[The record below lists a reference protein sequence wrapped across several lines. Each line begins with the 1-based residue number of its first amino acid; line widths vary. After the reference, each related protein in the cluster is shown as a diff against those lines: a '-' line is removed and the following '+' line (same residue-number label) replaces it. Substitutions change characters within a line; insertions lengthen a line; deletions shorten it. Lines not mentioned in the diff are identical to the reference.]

1 MQGIQMGRAFI
12 FLVGF
17 GLAVC
22 GGITTIAYLNLTT
35 TGYTFIE
42 FLQFISKRI
51 ECYLIV
57 VGLVMV
63 WISIYFPF
71 ESTEKD

>member
-1 MQGIQMGRAFI
+1 MGRAFI

>member
-1 MQGIQMGRAFI
+1 MGRAFI

-42 FLQFISKRI
+42 FVQFISKRI

-57 VGLVMV
+57 VGLAMV

-71 ESTEKD
+71 ESSEKD

>member
-1 MQGIQMGRAFI
+1 MGRAFL

-17 GLAVC
+17 GLAVS

-35 TGYTFIE
+35 TGFTFIE

-57 VGLVMV
+57 VGLAMV

-71 ESTEKD
+71 VSSKKD